1 MEDNA
6 IYMEK
11 YDTAVNDDHVNDY
24 DPSGTVDEVSSD
36 LLQEDGADSWLP
48 KVLRQQP
55 IASWLFNVIERA
67 INSIIRNQSKT
78 TSKVFMILIAMVLL
92 LAPLGIL
99 GFFDDRTDPDAS
111 YGEILYRS
119 LLRLIDTVWSLC
131 MSPLDAVIRLL
142 TPASYSPLFAD
153 EDEDDAKEE
162 DDETTKVPSARRQ
175 ILRSLVSKTQ
185 QTMPPLVPIP
195 DAAQEELRPTNP
207 SLKQSQPPPEL
218 EPAFLNP
225 EDYPPGWLVFHPELG
240 VVSKEEAD
248 AHDGG
253 KANPASEKGTD
264 TGAKS
269 EPDDEDA
276 RKTKEASGEET
287 KNVISE

>member
-1 MEDNA
+1 MQDNT
-6 IYMEK
+6 IYIEK
-11 YDTAVNDDHVNDY
+11 YDTALNDDHVNDY
-24 DPSGTVDEVSSD
+24 DLSGTVDEVSSD

-48 KVLRQQP
+48 KLLRRQP

-67 INSIIRNQSKT
+67 VDSIIRNQSKT
-78 TSKVFMILIAMVLL
+78 TSKVFMILIAIVLL

-99 GFFDDRTDPDAS
+99 GFFDDPTDPDAS

-119 LLRLIDTVWSLC
+119 FLQLIDTVWSLC
-131 MSPLDAVIRLL
+131 MSPLEAVIRLL

-153 EDEDDAKEE
+153 EDDDDAKEE

-195 DAAQEELRPTNP
+195 GAAELRPTNP

-240 VVSKEEAD
+240 VVAKEEAD
-248 AHDGG
+248 AHDRG
-253 KANPASEKGTD
+253 KANPASEKGSNA
-264 TGAKS
+264 GAKS
-269 EPDDEDA
+269 EPDDQDA
-276 RKTKEASGEET
+276 RKIEEVSEEET
-287 KNVISE
+287 KSVISE